1 MMLKKWED
9 LPKEMQTEA
18 VRPYYDALSEKR
30 PLLFLKRAFDISASL
45 ILILLL
51 APLFLILSI
60 AIKLDSRG
68 DVFYRQTRITQYKK
82 HFRIYKF
89 RTMID
94 NADKI
99 GSSVTVANDTRVTRV
114 GRFIRRTRLDEI
126 PQLFNVLSGDMSFVG
141 TRPELTKYVESYTD
155 EMLATLLLPA
165 GVTSEASICYKDESE
180 LLDGADNVDEIY
192 VQKILPEKMY
202 YNLKA
207 IKSFSLF
214 GDIKIMLLTVF
225 SVLGG
230 SK

>member
-30 PLLFLKRAFDISASL
+30 TMLFLKRAFDISASL

-141 TRPELTKYVESYTD
+141 TRPELKKYVEAYTD

-180 LLDGADNVDEIY
+180 LLDCADNVDEIY